1 MELIDNELNK
11 SNAIF
16 IKGINISSVIENYN
30 TDIND
35 IYRMYEKFYKE
46 YKDID
51 KDLESLKN
59 SEKEYFEYLHKL
71 KGVSGNLHIQEVFET
86 SKKIYDNKELSFS
99 NHLIEITKNI
109 CENIENSILPI
120 LKSSQKDIKSL
131 DLKELKNGIEKLIVD
146 LKDYEYISSDKIGL
160 LLDNLKT
167 LLSKKD
173 IDLLNKSFE
182 KNDNETVISLLENIL
197 KGLSAK

>member
-1 MELIDNELNK
+1 MC
-11 SNAIF
+11 
-16 IKGINISSVIENYN
+16 
-30 TDIND
+30 
-35 IYRMYEKFYKE
+35 
-46 YKDID
+46 
-51 KDLESLKN
+51 
-59 SEKEYFEYLHKL
+59 
-71 KGVSGNLHIQEVFET
+71 GNLHIQGVFET

-120 LKSSQKDIKSL
+120 LKNSQKDIKTL

-146 LKDYEYISSDKIGL
+146 LKDYEYISSEKIGL

-167 LLSKKD
+167 LLPKKD

-197 KGLSAK
+197 KDLNAK